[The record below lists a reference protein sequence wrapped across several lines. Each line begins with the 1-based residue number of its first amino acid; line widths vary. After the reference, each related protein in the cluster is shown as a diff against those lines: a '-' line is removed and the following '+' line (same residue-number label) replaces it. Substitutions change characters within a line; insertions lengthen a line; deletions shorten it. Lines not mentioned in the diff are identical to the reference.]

1 MLGQSSFPE
10 KQEYE
15 ISTQQ
20 SCCPGRTGFS
30 QGLMSFWGVLIWVL
44 PGSLAPSRGQSAA
57 PPGTQP
63 ERGQLC
69 VQ

>member
-1 MLGQSSFPE
+1 MLGQRSFPE

-20 SCCPGRTGFS
+20 SCCPGRTGLS
-30 QGLMSFWGVLIWVL
+30 RGLTSLWGVLIWAL
-44 PGSLAPSRGQSAA
+44 PGSLAPFRGQRPA
-57 PPGTQP
+57 PLGTQP
-63 ERGQLC
+63 ERGQLR